1 MCVMCM
7 QFRIIIL
14 IISLGQILSSY
25 IANTSHTRAH
35 ARTHACTHTHTDTPP
50 SPFRL
55 SLFDGSPSLDAVIVQ
70 KHRHGTLQCLVTIV
84 SLHFVLVLGV

>member
-1 MCVMCM
+1 MCVLCM
-7 QFRIIIL
+7 KFRIIIL
-14 IISLGQILSSY
+14 IISLGQIVASY

-35 ARTHACTHTHTDTPP
+35 ARMHARTHTDTPP

-55 SLFDGSPSLDAVIVQ
+55 SLFDGSPSRDAVIVQ
-70 KHRHGTLQCLVTIV
+70 KHRHGTLRCLVTIV